1 MHEREDLN
9 EVLAR
14 VYRAM
19 RTALSAASCCRSNFG
34 WWMKLRGL
42 VAEIEF
48 RMQVALT
55 RSIQVASTRSNA
67 GRPSA

>member
-1 MHEREDLN
+1 MDREF
-9 EVLAR
+9 LA
-14 VYRAM
+14 
-19 RTALSAASCCRSNFG
+19 S
-34 WWMKLRGL
+34 WGL